1 MDETT
6 APTTEKAIKPC
17 PPKKDKKPTP
27 AAAASSAEAEAKAE
41 DEDAPGI
48 GTRMDS
54 ELEKKANNAFAAND
68 KNGNEDEAAS
78 SSSFSGEALVVPGLL
93 FAVVGFVAYR
103 FFSGDH
109 KKDA

>member
-1 MDETT
+1 MDETKE
-6 APTTEKAIKPC
+6 PTTEKAIKPC

-27 AAAASSAEAEAKAE
+27 AVAAAPADA
-41 DEDAPGI
+41 DDDDAPGI
-48 GTRMDS
+48 GVRIVPD
-54 ELEKKANNAFAAND
+54 LDKANAFAANEND
-68 KNGNEDEAAS
+68 AAS
-78 SSSFSGEALVVPGLL
+78 DSSFSSEALVVPGLL

>member
-1 MDETT
+1 MDETKE
-6 APTTEKAIKPC
+6 PTTEKLIKPC
-17 PPKKDKKPTP
+17 PPKKDKKATPAP
-27 AAAASSAEAEAKAE
+27 AAAAPADAE

-48 GTRMDS
+48 GTRVES
-54 ELEKKANNAFAAND
+54 ELDKKANAFAAN
-68 KNGNEDEAAS
+68 EDDAAS

-93 FAVVGFVAYR
+93 FAAVGFVAYR